1 MRRFFALAPVTIAA
15 ICFLTSVQTLPV
27 RAADDDGYAGFEKWV
42 MQHGVSAT
50 ASVDPGFRKAQ
61 HDFDE
66 ALQKHDRNAAASL
79 LNDNFQWVNSAGE
92 QHSKAQVL
100 ENLDA
105 LAANNQGALDVRITD
120 FRGDVERLIGLHHD
134 ERFVHLWAKNHGV
147 WQAFSFLDIP
157 LPKERALDVDPP
169 ARPKD
174 PDAPCIN
181 PCQTVGEF
189 KPADKSQ
196 AEALRVWLQLKN
208 SEWHPNPSLWG
219 QRSDIYHETITSN
232 MDMLMLQHV
241 GLLANARA
249 LYGEKGGGAG
259 EPVLQMKM
267 FTFNNVVIQQNLQG
281 PANTPVTWIMRVF
294 VNRGDEAHP
303 DWKIC
308 LSAQTRIKKN
318 LESRSAAKE

>member
-15 ICFLTSVQTLPV
+15 ICFLTSVQTRPL

-50 ASVDPGFRKAQ
+50 ATVDPGFRKAQ

-92 QHSKAQVL
+92 EHSKAQVL

-147 WQAFSFLDIP
+147 WQAFAFLDIP

-169 ARPKD
+169 APPKD

-249 LYGEKGGGAG
+249 LYGEKGGGPG

-281 PANTPVTWIMRVF
+281 PATTPVTWIMRVF

-318 LESRSAAKE
+318 LVSRSAAKE

>member
-1 MRRFFALAPVTIAA
+1 MRLFRALAVTTIAVA
-15 ICFLTSVQTLPV
+15 FLSLCAHTSPL

-50 ASVDPGFRKAQ
+50 APVDPGFRKAQ
-61 HDFDE
+61 REFED
-66 ALQKHDRNAAASL
+66 ALQKRDRAAVAPL

-100 ENLDA
+100 ENLDG
-105 LAANNQGALDVRITD
+105 LAANNTGMLDVRITD

-147 WQAFSFLDIP
+147 WQAFAFLDIP

-169 ARPKD
+169 AAPKD

-181 PCQTVGEF
+181 PCQTVGDF

-196 AEALRVWLQLKN
+196 ADVLRVWLQLKN

-249 LYGEKGGGAG
+249 LYGEKGGGPG

-281 PANTPVTWIMRVF
+281 PGNTPVTWIMRVF

-308 LSAQTRIKKN
+308 LSSQTRIQKN
-318 LESRSAAKE
+318 LGARSAAKE